1 VINFPVL
8 KAPEPTPAALEG
20 ADAGALIAA
29 VRRILPHASAL
40 WLFGSATRHAL
51 QADSDLDIAVLL
63 PEPLAGRDKL
73 LAAEALAD
81 ALGRDVDL
89 LDFARLHTVMQVQI
103 LETGSLLFADEPAK
117 LWAWCGRIR
126 TEYLHIQRWR
136 QPMIARLAEALV
148 PSRTPQL
155 ALGSQPLIQTFPG

>member
-1 VINFPVL
+1 MIDLPALN
-8 KAPEPTPAALEG
+8 AREQMPAALGG
-20 ADAGALIAA
+20 ADAGALIAV
-29 VRRILPHASAL
+29 VRRILPQASAL

-51 QADSDLDIAVLL
+51 RADSDLDIAVLL
-63 PEPLAGRDKL
+63 PKPLAGRDKL

-89 LDFARLHTVMQVQI
+89 LDFARLHTVMQIQI

-136 QPMIARLAEALV
+136 QPMIAHLAEALV
-148 PSRTPQL
+148 PSRTPRL
-155 ALGSQPLIQTFPG
+155 TLGSRPLNQTVPV